1 MEVDPVQ
8 TSISSLSPAPV
19 KTRRARRR
27 RSVSPPGPRKEAGI
41 FPPKRK
47 HRQDPVNDKDDEEA
61 STVGCLSF
69 LKKIS
74 CTLSCGGTTCSV
86 KETEPLSSSSSTG
99 SSHTTTGSS
108 AATTPS
114 PPRKAAVSG
123 VKTPRRAGSAPKK
136 KSVKRVGGPKRPPQK
151 RPCLADSAAGAAA
164 EAAEKVSLS

>member
-19 KTRRARRR
+19 RTRRARRR
-27 RSVSPPGPRKEAGI
+27 RSVSPPGPRKQAGI

-47 HRQDPVNDKDDEEA
+47 HRQDPVNDKDDEDA

-114 PPRKAAVSG
+114 PPRKAAVSA

>member
-47 HRQDPVNDKDDEEA
+47 HRQDPVNDKDDEDA

-114 PPRKAAVSG
+114 PPRKAAVSA
-123 VKTPRRAGSAPKK
+123 VKTPRRAGSAPKE

>member
-8 TSISSLSPAPV
+8 TSMSSLSPAPV

-47 HRQDPVNDKDDEEA
+47 HRQDPVNDKDDEDA

-114 PPRKAAVSG
+114 PPRKAAVSA

-136 KSVKRVGGPKRPPQK
+136 KSVNRVGGPKRPPQK

>member
-47 HRQDPVNDKDDEEA
+47 HRQDPVNDKDDEDA

-114 PPRKAAVSG
+114 PPRKAAVSA

-136 KSVKRVGGPKRPPQK
+136 KSVKRVGCPKRPPQK